1 MEALMQ
7 CTTAVLLSTLLAPA
21 VARAQSPVE
30 PLVKAD
36 VAASTGWLAA
46 DQSIEGSCC
55 SWWSS
60 GLYKGVSAGYYWT
73 DHLKTE
79 AGVANPGT
87 TEAYGSFSERLAN
100 GTVRYTSERHRYE
113 GTTFSIAQIYQYG
126 RNATFHPFVIGGV
139 EVERERDTIDR
150 YVSTSSTGSETEHI
164 ETSMRTRAFAG
175 AGFKAYFSD
184 RAFFRGEARF
194 AGGQS
199 PVQMT
204 WTAGVGVDLGGARG
218 PAAAPE
224 ARAPRAAPR
233 GAEPPD
239 VWRAYV
245 SRLPTGSLIDVT
257 PAGSER
263 FIAALVAVD
272 DDGILLKPVTRVAE
286 PVRHVA
292 FDRLEALALHDGPPA
307 GARVGATLAGIG
319 AGVGT
324 FTLVLMM
331 LMSHF
336 GG

>member
-21 VARAQSPVE
+21 AARAQSPVE
-30 PLVKAD
+30 PVVRAD
-36 VAASTGWLAA
+36 VAVSTGWLAV
-46 DQSIEGSCC
+46 DRSIEGSCC
-55 SWWSS
+55 SSWSS
-60 GLYKGVSAGYYWT
+60 GLHKGVSAGYYWT

-79 AGVANPGT
+79 AGVADPGT

-100 GTVRYTSERHRYE
+100 GSFRYTSEHYRYE

-139 EVERERDTIDR
+139 DVERERDTIDR
-150 YVSTSSTGSETEHI
+150 YVSTSAIGSETERV

-175 AGFKAYFSD
+175 AGFKAYFSE
-184 RAFFRGEARF
+184 RAFFQGEARF
-194 AGGQS
+194 AGIRS
-199 PVQMT
+199 PLQMT
-204 WTAGVGVDLGGARG
+204 WTAGVGVDLGGARR
-218 PAAAPE
+218 PAAATE

-245 SRLPTGSLIDVT
+245 SRLPTGSLVDVT
-257 PAGSER
+257 PAGSDR
-263 FIAALVAVD
+263 FIATLVAVD
-272 DDGILLKPVTRVAE
+272 ADGILLKPLTRVAE

-292 FDRLEALALHDGPPA
+292 FDRLETLALHDGPPP
-307 GARVGATLAGIG
+307 GARVGATLAGVG
-319 AGVGT
+319 AGAGT
-324 FTLVLMM
+324 FTLVLLM
-331 LMSHF
+331 LLSHF